1 MTEHD
6 SVAAFALALP
16 KAELHV
22 HLEGSMWPSTLKALA
37 DKHELAAIPRTE
49 DELRRW
55 FEFRDFDHFIE
66 VYLTSIGVLRDPED
80 FARLAYD
87 SLTALAAHNVRYTE
101 MHVSLFG
108 HLMRD
113 VEAGVVFE
121 GIEEG
126 RRRAE
131 AECGIVTRWIPDFPG
146 DFGIDAAERTLDA
159 VLAHRTESIVGFG
172 IGGVEVPRGEFAD
185 VFTRA
190 TAAGLHSIPHAGET
204 GGPDRMWSALR
215 DLGAERIG
223 HGIAAMADPELVA
236 HLVDHRIPLDVSP
249 TSNIRT
255 RVVETMDE
263 HPLPAMIDAGLV
275 VTLNSDDPSMF
286 GTDLTSEYLAAHRMG
301 LDCTALQVLALAAV
315 DASFAEE
322 STKTTLRADIAAVAV
337 PDA

>member
-1 MTEHD
+1 MT
-6 SVAAFALALP
+6 VRAFVEALP
-16 KAELHV
+16 KVELHV

-37 DKHELAAIPRTE
+37 DKHDVEAIPRTE
-49 DELRRW
+49 DALRGW
-55 FEFRDFDHFIE
+55 FEFRDFAHFIE

-108 HLMRD
+108 HLMRGVD
-113 VEAGVVFE
+113 AAVVFE

-131 AECGIVTRWIPDFPG
+131 ADSGIVAAWIPDFPG
-146 DFGIDAAERTLDA
+146 DFGVDAAERTLDA

-172 IGGVEVPRGEFAD
+172 IGGIEVPRGEFAD
-185 VFTRA
+185 VFARA
-190 TAAGLHSIPHAGET
+190 RSAGLTSLPHAGET
-204 GGPDRMWSALR
+204 GGPGHMWSALN
-215 DLGAERIG
+215 DLGAARIG
-223 HGIAAMADPELVA
+223 HGIAAMQDERLVA
-236 HLVDHRIPLDVSP
+236 HLVEHRIPLDVSP

-255 RVVETMDE
+255 RVVESLDV

-286 GTDLTSEYLAAHRMG
+286 GTDLTGEYLAAHSMG
-301 LDCTALQVLALAAV
+301 VDTEGLRSLALAGV
-315 DASFAEE
+315 DASYAEE
-322 STKTTLRADIAAVAV
+322 SLKRQVRAEIAAVEV
-337 PDA
+337 